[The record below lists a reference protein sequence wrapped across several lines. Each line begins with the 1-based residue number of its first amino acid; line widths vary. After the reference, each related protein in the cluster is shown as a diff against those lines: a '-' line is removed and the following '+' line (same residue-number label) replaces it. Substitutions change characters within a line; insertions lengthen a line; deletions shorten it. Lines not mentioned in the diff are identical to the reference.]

1 MKRPRVLPYPPKR
14 MLKNFR
20 ERFADLFSKDSE
32 SSPLNEDSSLHE
44 IAAQHPDLYDFIE
57 RKYGI
62 KPDPEDKV
70 LPLKDFAEKFG
81 LPPAAVLFMEVQMS
95 DRAKLVHPISATDAR
110 ALMLRDQT
118 VRVLDVRE
126 DWEGKICGLPR
137 SSPLNPEL
145 LDEILHQ
152 WDRNMPILLYCHYG
166 IRSLDAATFLA
177 DRGFS
182 QVFILEGGIEAW
194 SRDVDP
200 SVPRYDGA
208 YC

>member
-1 MKRPRVLPYPPKR
+1 

-20 ERFADLFSKDSE
+20 ERFADFFSKESDS
-32 SSPLNEDSSLHE
+32 PALNEESSLHD
-44 IAAQHPDLYDFIE
+44 IASQTPGLYDFIE

-62 KPDPEDKV
+62 KPDAEDKV
-70 LPLKDFAEKFG
+70 LPLKEFSEKFG
-81 LPPAAVLFMEVQMS
+81 LPPAPVLFMEVQMS
-95 DRAKLVHPISATDAR
+95 DRARNVHPISAAKAR
-110 ALMLRDQT
+110 ELLQRDPK

-126 DWEGKICGLPR
+126 DWEGKICMLPQ
-137 SSPLNPEL
+137 SSPLNPAL
-145 LDEILHQ
+145 LDEILHI
-152 WDRNMPILLYCHYG
+152 WERDVPILVYCHYG

-182 QVFILEGGIEAW
+182 LIYILEGGIEAW

-200 SVPRYDGA
+200 SVPTYDGA